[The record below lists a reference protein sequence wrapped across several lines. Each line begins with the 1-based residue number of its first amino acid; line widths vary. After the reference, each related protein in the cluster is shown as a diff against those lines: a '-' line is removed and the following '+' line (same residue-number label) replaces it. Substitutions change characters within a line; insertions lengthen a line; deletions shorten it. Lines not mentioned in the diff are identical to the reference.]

1 MYNYINKVCLGND
14 FTSIAQDMQSVMKY
28 LAPPMEMY
36 TPIMAEYMSGAPMPY
51 LYDNM
56 SSIFN
61 APNLYQVPNPV
72 PSLPIQPYT
81 TPDPY
86 EKARK
91 IEQYL
96 IQRNR
101 IIEERR
107 EKLKDFHSPVVF
119 EGVPVVG
126 KLNSVPESI
135 IDSNYLKA
143 STLWSLAFLNGPEE
157 LRSVYDSAKQII
169 SWVKGTTYKAPY
181 NYKEYQHPAS
191 FFRGTPLHNVLN
203 PNNPKNIS
211 KNLSKFIVNNDKSLI
226 DTKFGDFVIGKLN
239 LKKQSI
245 PTSIKDITYTDNTK
259 FYVNAYKF
267 IGKSSAGKFT
277 AKVMTRTPVI
287 GLVVSAIFEGGNAV
301 HEINKGKDPATEIGK
316 AGARGGSSALITG
329 ICGAVGSS
337 FGPVGTVIG
346 TSLGAILSAV
356 VGKAIG

>member
-72 PSLPIQPYT
+72 PSLPTQPYT
-81 TPDPY
+81 TSNSY

-135 IDSNYLKA
+135 IDGNYLKA

-191 FFRGTPLHNVLN
+191 FFRGTLLHNVLN
-203 PNNPKNIS
+203 PFKPNA
-211 KNLSKFIVNNDKSLI
+211 KFKDAKLWLAKHDKSLI
-226 DTKFGDFVIGKLN
+226 ETNFGKSFLRKA
-239 LKKQSI
+239 SI
-245 PTSIKDITYTDNTK
+245 STHKIKTPIKELTYTSNNK
-259 FYVNAYKF
+259 AYVKAYKF
-267 IGKSSAGKFT
+267 IGKSGASKFT
-277 AKVMTRTPVI
+277 AKVMARTPVI
-287 GLVVSAIFEGGNAV
+287 GLVVSAVFEGGNAV

-316 AGARGGSSALITG
+316 AGARWGSATLITG

-346 TSLGAILSAV
+346 TSLGAILSAAV
-356 VGKAIG
+356 AKAIG

>member
-1 MYNYINKVCLGND
+1 MYNCINKVCLGND
-14 FTSIAQDMQSVMKY
+14 FASIAQDMQNVMKY

-51 LYDNM
+51 LYDDM

-61 APNLYQVPNPV
+61 APNLYQVPNSV
-72 PSLPIQPYT
+72 PSLPAQPYT

-126 KLNSVPESI
+126 KLNSVPESV
-135 IDSNYLKA
+135 IDGNYLKA

-157 LRSVYDSAKQII
+157 LRSVHDAANQIT

-191 FFRGTPLHNVLN
+191 FFRGTLLHNVLN
-203 PNNPKNIS
+203 PFKPNA
-211 KNLSKFIVNNDKSLI
+211 KFKDAKLWLAKHDKSLVE
-226 DTKFGDFVIGKLN
+226 TKFGNDILKLLKLKTEVIVT
-239 LKKQSI
+239 
-245 PTSIKDITYTDNTK
+245 PIKEITYTDKNKT
-259 FYVNAYKF
+259 YVNAYKF
-267 IGKSSAGKFT
+267 IGKSDAGKFT

-287 GLVVSAIFEGGNAV
+287 GLIVSAVFEGGNAV
-301 HEINKGKDPATEIGK
+301 HEIGKGKDPATEIGK
-316 AGARGGSSALITG
+316 AGARWGSSALITG

-337 FGPVGTVIG
+337 FGPIGTVIG

-356 VGKAIG
+356 VAKAIG

>member
-81 TPDPY
+81 TSNSY

-135 IDSNYLKA
+135 IDGNYLKA

-191 FFRGTPLHNVLN
+191 FFRGTPLHKVLN
-203 PNNPKNIS
+203 PNNHKNPF
-211 KNLSKFIVNNDKSLI
+211 KKLCKFIVNNDKSLI
-226 DTKFGDFVIGKLN
+226 DTKFGKNI
-239 LKKQSI
+239 LKKMEISTDKI
-245 PTSIKDITYTDNTK
+245 ETTIKEITYTDKNK
-259 FYVNAYKF
+259 AYVNAYKF
-267 IGKSSAGKFT
+267 IGKSGTGKFA
-277 AKVMTRTPVI
+277 AKVMTKTPVI
-287 GLVVSAIFEGGNAV
+287 GLVVSAVFEGGNAV
-301 HEINKGKDPATEIGK
+301 HEIGNGKDPATEIGK
-316 AGARGGSSALITG
+316 AGARWGSSALITG

-356 VGKAIG
+356 VAKAIG